1 MPPADEQ
8 LWILA
13 GLALVAAI
21 LALVVRE
28 VIKGRPDPIPRDGPL
43 RLIVRPLK
51 ELRPDPNHLYLGTT
65 IARELTAHLKKYER
79 LDPAIGDSK
88 GGVAIEGTVRKTG
101 PRVVIAIRL
110 MSARHPIWRGT
121 YDGAINDLPQMEEE
135 ITANVARTLRVA
147 PRKTQP
153 PTPRSG
159 FGQPPPIDV

>member
-1 MPPADEQ
+1 
-8 LWILA
+8 
-13 GLALVAAI
+13 LALVAAI

-28 VIKGRPDPIPRDGPL
+28 VIRGRPDPIPREGPL

-65 IARELTAHLKKYER
+65 IARELAANLKKYER

-101 PRVVIAIRL
+101 PRVVINIRL

-121 YDGAINDLPQMEEE
+121 YDGAINDLPQMEDE

-147 PRKTQP
+147 ARKTQP

-159 FGQPPPIDV
+159 TL

>member
-21 LALVVRE
+21 LALIVRE
-28 VIKGRPDPIPRDGPL
+28 VIRGRPDPVPRDGPV

-65 IARELTAHLKKYER
+65 IARELAASLKKYER
-79 LDPAIGDSK
+79 LDPAIGDTK
-88 GGVAIEGTVRKTG
+88 GGVAIEGTVRKIG
-101 PRVVIAIRL
+101 PRVVINIRL

-121 YDGAINDLPQMEEE
+121 YDGAINDLPHMEDE
-135 ITANVARTLRVA
+135 ISANVARTLRVA
-147 PRKTQP
+147 VRKTP
-153 PTPRSG
+153 PPAPRSG
-159 FGQPPPIDV
+159 TF